1 MQWSEKKKIMQW
13 SALPLGSREVV
24 RHFLYLFSLSLSQS
38 LTLVVKILCCP
49 RLLECELSF
58 VVSDNLY
65 NQHHCHCPASV
76 FSSVKGAD
84 INRPGLLGLCEH
96 L

>member
-1 MQWSEKKKIMQW
+1 MQWSEKKKKSCSGQ
-13 SALPLGSREVV
+13 
-24 RHFLYLFSLSLSQS
+24 HFLWGVEKWLDIFFTSSLSLSQS